1 MIRNER
7 PPHLETVRHQSTSVT
22 LVTREFEADVHVE
35 TKDQV
40 ADGVVALTLRQV
52 DKHPLPRWA
61 PGAHVDL
68 IIDGVPMRQYSL
80 CGEPRD
86 HHRWRLGI
94 LRDQDGAGGL
104 ATFTTDCRSEK
115 SSGSVVLATTSNWSS
130 RLAISSSQAGSAS
143 LRSFR

>member
-52 DKHPLPRWA
+52 DVRTGGPARQREI
-61 PGAHVDL
+61 GRAHV
-68 IIDGVPMRQYSL
+68 
-80 CGEPRD
+80 
-86 HHRWRLGI
+86 
-94 LRDQDGAGGL
+94 
-104 ATFTTDCRSEK
+104 
-115 SSGSVVLATTSNWSS
+115 
-130 RLAISSSQAGSAS
+130 
-143 LRSFR
+143 